1 MKSNTEQLDS
11 VKNTNEE
18 LLPSDKDTRTLQ
30 NFDTWNVVQYLVLDT
45 VMVLKNEPQNKVS
58 IDIEATRVK

>member
-1 MKSNTEQLDS
+1 M
-11 VKNTNEE
+11 KNTNEE